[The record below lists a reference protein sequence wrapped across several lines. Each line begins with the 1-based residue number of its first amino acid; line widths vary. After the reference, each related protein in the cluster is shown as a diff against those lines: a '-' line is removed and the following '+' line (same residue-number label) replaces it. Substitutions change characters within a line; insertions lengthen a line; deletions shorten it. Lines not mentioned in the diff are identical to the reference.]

1 MCNIWILEGERLITK
16 NFKNMTVFLILN
28 TSNILNIFNVIK
40 LDGFIRY
47 FINITV
53 QIKLEFL

>member
-1 MCNIWILEGERLITK
+1 MDNKEFLKHDCIVDTQIIHLIY
-16 NFKNMTVFLILN
+16 LIYLMLIN
-28 TSNILNIFNVIK
+28 N
-40 LDGFIRY
+40 GFIRY